1 VTLVW
6 PIDPKKRSARVFSTV
21 EKSVL
26 VRANQSLDGADIL
39 PGFAVRL
46 SGLLDRGKRPR
57 RG

>member
-1 VTLVW
+1 MKLVW
-6 PIDPKKRSARVFSTV
+6 LIDPKKRTARVFSTV

-26 VRANQSLDGADIL
+26 VRADQSLDGGNVL

-46 SGLLDRGKRPR
+46 LDLLDRGKRPR